1 MPGARPHRTTNMS
14 TLALKVPPP
23 IAAAILAAAMWLISS
38 ATVALAMPATVR
50 ISLVVLFAIAG
61 AGFSLAGAI
70 AFRRAKT
77 TVNPM
82 KPENAS
88 SLVVSGVYRISC
100 DYRGHRPTVAP
111 RHSDGTGRGACIYPS
126 HALRVL
132 GINGLCTD
140 RRHSRWHGIDAC
152 LPSRALCHLVS
163 RDPCWIPFAV
173 TMANSK
179 QSPQPH
185 KPQPRPP

>member
-1 MPGARPHRTTNMS
+1 MS

-38 ATVALAMPATVR
+38 ATVALAMPTTVR

-77 TVNPM
+77 TVDPT

-88 SLVVSGVYRISC
+88 SLVVSGVYRITRNPM
-100 DYRGHRPTVAP
+100 YVGLLLMLVAW
-111 RHSDGTGRGACIYPS
+111 C
-126 HALRVL
+126 VL
-132 GINGLCTD
+132 L
-140 RRHSRWHGIDAC
+140 SA
-152 LPSRALCHLVS
+152 P
-163 RDPCWIPFAV
+163 
-173 TMANSK
+173 
-179 QSPQPH
+179 
-185 KPQPRPP
+185 

>member
-1 MPGARPHRTTNMS
+1 MPAVRPHHTTNMS

-23 IAAAILAAAMWLISS
+23 IAAAILAAAMWLILS
-38 ATVALAMPATVR
+38 ATVALPMPTTVR

-111 RHSDGTGRGACIYPS
+111 RHSDGTGRGACIYPAR
-126 HALRVL
+126 ALRVL

-140 RRHSRWHGIDAC
+140 RRHSRWHDVDAG
-152 LPSRALCHLVS
+152 LSARALRHLV
-163 RDPCWIPFAV
+163 
-173 TMANSK
+173 
-179 QSPQPH
+179 
-185 KPQPRPP
+185 PRERC